1 MRLGFFETIAHDLGG
16 NKGRFRL
23 ILQPAMAIFLG
34 IRLGMADARA
44 GHPPFLMRLFR
55 TDANRMQVFK
65 MSLRE
70 AIIPLTLALVLDG
83 IIQFLT
89 LGWVRPLAAVVVG
102 AILVWI
108 PFVVTRALTCRVAMH
123 QGHGGSAHVH

>member
-44 GHPPFLMRLFR
+44 GHPPFLKRLFQA
-55 TDANRMQVFK
+55 DADRMQVFK
-65 MSLRE
+65 RSLRE

-83 IIQFLT
+83 IIQYMT
-89 LGWVRPLAAVVVG
+89 LGWVRPVAAALVG

-108 PFVVTRALTCRVAMH
+108 PFVVTRALTWRVVT
-123 QGHGGSAHVH
+123 HGGHTRSAHVH